1 MSPMQG
7 QAPPSRAG
15 RGSRRFGA
23 TGNHLAAVSSTFR
36 CGHRILGGPVAF
48 LAGLVGLATLAG
60 CGPEMFRQGV
70 EDAALLAPGTGG
82 AGGNPDDGT
91 GGGGAGGSGGGGS
104 CPQGGGGASGDAS
117 VPAFVQSWTFDS
129 AADLLTWVP
138 IGQPSDVVS
147 ATTVAFDGQDGLP
160 CAGSAR
166 LTIPFA
172 ASNSQVAFGYNFSG
186 VPQNF
191 AGKVLTAR
199 VRLNS
204 ANAPGT
210 IMAGLA
216 YKSISGVYLFAS
228 SAVPTIVAARGW
240 VTFSLSFDHPDGF
253 VDTSRTYPDGGGT
266 IVPDPTQVLEI
277 DVLILTGAEPYITTD
292 VSTDTV
298 GVSGP

>member
-1 MSPMQG
+1 MQG

-15 RGSRRFGA
+15 RGSRRYGL
-23 TGNHLAAVSSTFR
+23 TGNQLAALGRPFGSIR
-36 CGHRILGGPVAF
+36 RITARAAVLVA
-48 LAGLVGLATLAG
+48 LVGLGTIAG
-60 CGPEMFRQGV
+60 CGPEMFHQGV
-70 EDAALLAPGTGG
+70 EDAAVVEPGTGG
-82 AGGNPDDGT
+82 AGGNPGDGLGGT
-91 GGGGAGGSGGGGS
+91 GGGSCVQGVGGV
-104 CPQGGGGASGDAS
+104 SGDAS
-117 VPAFVQSWTFDS
+117 VPAFVQSWTFDT
-129 AADLLTWVP
+129 AADVLAWVP

-147 ATTVAFDGQDGLP
+147 ATTVAFDGQDGFP

-166 LTIPFA
+166 LAIPFS
-172 ASNSQVAFGYNFSG
+172 ASNSQVAFGYNFNG

-191 AGKVLTAR
+191 AGKLLTAR

-292 VSTDTV
+292 VSIDTV
-298 GVSGP
+298 GISDP